1 MPDNR
6 ESRENRENRSVTP
19 GLRGLTGGF
28 NLDQFQYEL
37 ANELGINTNTLI
49 NLDRRSLEDWERR
62 THSARSIARGGQGNN
77 R

>member
-1 MPDNR
+1 MPEDR
-6 ESRENRENRSVTP
+6 EKRSLTP
-19 GLRGLTGGF
+19 GLQNLGAGA

-62 THSARSIARGGQGNN
+62 THSARSNARGGQGNN

>member
-1 MPDNR
+1 MPEDR
-6 ESRENRENRSVTP
+6 EKRSLTP
-19 GLRGLTGGF
+19 GLQSLGGGF

-62 THSARSIARGGQGNN
+62 THSARSIARRGQGNN